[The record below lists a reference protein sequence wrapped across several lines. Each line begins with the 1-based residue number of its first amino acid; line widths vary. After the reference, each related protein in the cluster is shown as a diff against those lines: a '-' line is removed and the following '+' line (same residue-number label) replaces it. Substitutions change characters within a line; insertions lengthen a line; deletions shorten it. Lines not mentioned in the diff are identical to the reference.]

1 DGPAQPEA
9 AGPRQHPPGPRGDGL
24 HGTSRN
30 GGDRSGDHRG
40 ADDQARDR
48 HQHREVREHAAG
60 GAGGGSAGSCRGDR
74 RGHRSGHRTRDRGRR
89 SPARGPADRRHL
101 PPDLRRPTPRRHHR
115 GGLPVTAMAPVGFG
129 APPPVVSTP
138 PAPDVQEA
146 LARHVVAKRLGFS
159 RILVRAP
166 SWREI
171 LFGAGKLDFRLP
183 RFPDGAAEKVDAKQ
197 PDPVDDADRRADQLI
212 AKLSKDKPRG
222 TSPRSVSAR
231 RKLPPSDDA
240 MASWRRQA
248 TLTVLGPVIARLL
261 VSSGG
266 LTASDVE
273 VLEDTYPEGLDLE

>member
-1 DGPAQPEA
+1 M
-9 AGPRQHPPGPRGDGL
+9 
-24 HGTSRN
+24 
-30 GGDRSGDHRG
+30 
-40 ADDQARDR
+40 
-48 HQHREVREHAAG
+48 
-60 GAGGGSAGSCRGDR
+60 
-74 RGHRSGHRTRDRGRR
+74 
-89 SPARGPADRRHL
+89 
-101 PPDLRRPTPRRHHR
+101 
-115 GGLPVTAMAPVGFG
+115 TAMAPVGFG

-146 LARHVVAKRLGFS
+146 LARHVMAKRLGFS

-171 LFGAGKLDFRLP
+171 LFGAGKLDFHLP
-183 RFPDGAAEKVDAKQ
+183 RFPDGATEKVDAKQ

-273 VLEDTYPEGLDLE
+273 VLEDTYPEGLDLERKGSIEAAIAVTAAAARHKRDADLPDWLNDQLLTLMAETRPTQFFQDLYGPEDVGDDQSQAQGPSASGPPSRIAQQNSPPAGEGFT